1 MNTFSMIA
9 PTISGDAAENGNEI
23 LFLTVKFVPIF
34 YVNFFVVILL

>member
-1 MNTFSMIA
+1 MIA